1 MLGACEAISFSVSH
15 SDWQDPITHANLAS
29 LGHLLTKER
38 IRSVELG
45 PSPDWFRVSS
55 SQGWSL
61 HADSFTASPV
71 VQGSKPTQQRK
82 MRSKRQSAPRP
93 PAQAIALPSELPRKR
108 GIPTPSEEAGSGRG
122 WRPPGQSKAS
132 APALGALWTE
142 LDPGRELGGVAVE
155 GAWLRAGGG
164 SWGCQSAPAAAAA
177 RTPGLRSRLSPAQ
190 VRPPRCSAVAS
201 LGTAVRVRGPCQRRA
216 AQGAGPRPPLPHDAP
231 RTLTVRTLAGMRGR
245 GFALT
250 PVPSLRWRAVL
261 GDPAQPRA
269 GKVC

>member
-1 MLGACEAISFSVSH
+1 MLGASEAISFSVSH

-29 LGHLLTKER
+29 PGHLLTKER

-55 SQGWSL
+55 SQGCSV

-82 MRSKRQSAPRP
+82 RRSKQHSAPRP
-93 PAQAIALPSELPRKR
+93 PVLAIALPSELPRKR

-201 LGTAVRVRGPCQRRA
+201 LGTAVRRPCQRRA

-231 RTLTVRTLAGMRGR
+231 RTLTVRTIAGMRGR